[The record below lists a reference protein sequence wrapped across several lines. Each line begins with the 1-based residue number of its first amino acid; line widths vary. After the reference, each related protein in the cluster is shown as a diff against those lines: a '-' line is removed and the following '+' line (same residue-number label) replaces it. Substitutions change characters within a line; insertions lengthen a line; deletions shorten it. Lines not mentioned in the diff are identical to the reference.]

1 MLSLKAA
8 DLRDLEAIWDFY
20 REIPEDENGF
30 TNPDAGCTR
39 EKFSSR
45 VLPRIVANARGE
57 DLPEGF
63 VPETAYF
70 LWEDGR
76 VVGLFRLRH
85 RLNDF
90 LREHAGHTGYCIRR
104 DARGRGLA
112 AKGLSMLVEIA
123 RGVVEEDTLYLSV
136 NRDNL
141 PSYHTQLKC
150 GAKLHHSDETKHYT
164 RIPLRD

>member
-1 MLSLKAA
+1 MLELKAA
-8 DLRDLEAIWDFY
+8 SLADAAAIWELY
-20 REIPEDENGF
+20 SEIPADENGF
-30 TNPDAGCTR
+30 TNPDAGCSK
-39 EKFSSR
+39 EEFFSR
-45 VLPRIVANARGE
+45 VLPRIVAWSRGE
-57 DLPEGF
+57 GLPEGF
-63 VPETAYF
+63 VPETDFF

-90 LREHAGHTGYCIRR
+90 LRENAGHTGYYIRR

-112 AKGLSMLVEIA
+112 AKGLSMLVEEA
-123 RGVVEEDTLYLSV
+123 RGIVREDTLYLSV

-150 GAKLHHSDETKHYT
+150 GAVVHHSDETKHYT
-164 RIPLRD
+164 RIKLR